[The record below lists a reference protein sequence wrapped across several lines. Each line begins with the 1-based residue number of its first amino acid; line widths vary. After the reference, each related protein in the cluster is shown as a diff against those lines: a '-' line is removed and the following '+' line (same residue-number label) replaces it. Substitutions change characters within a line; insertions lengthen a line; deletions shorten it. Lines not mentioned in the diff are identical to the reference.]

1 MIVKGFRGSHSRPLR
16 EGQSH
21 MVSPQHSGR
30 FVHGAA
36 RRTEAS
42 GGPIGKPDN
51 KLNGMEKA
59 GLCRHT
65 CVQTHRDAVSSLA
78 KQHAWAIG
86 YMQITVHE
94 CKPFSGMSTVLAD
107 RGSFPLIA
115 PSQNMLMFLGS
126 TARQWDAAA
135 APVLSKCAGLLQN

>member
-1 MIVKGFRGSHSRPLR
+1 
-16 EGQSH
+16 

-59 GLCRHT
+59 SLCRHT

-86 YMQITVHE
+86 SPAPGHDTVARGYVVGSLGRVHE
-94 CKPFSGMSTVLAD
+94 LREC
-107 RGSFPLIA
+107 
-115 PSQNMLMFLGS
+115 
-126 TARQWDAAA
+126 
-135 APVLSKCAGLLQN
+135 